1 MPKSKCK
8 RKNGKKG
15 GSSRAKYMNAPKFNS
30 KPNAEELGDLF
41 LGRLFGRRQIKVTK
55 QIN

>member
-15 GSSRAKYMNAPKFNS
+15 GSSRAKYTNTPKFNS
-30 KPNAEELGDLF
+30 KPNTGELGDLF
-41 LGRLFGRRQIKVTK
+41 LGRLFGQKANK
-55 QIN
+55 SNE